1 MKYAQQQ
8 RLVFIDFLL
17 DHYGT
22 LNRSALMD
30 HFAIGP
36 AQASRDISDYL
47 ALAPGNA
54 VYDKT
59 TKAYVRGAEFK
70 RLYP

>member
-1 MKYAQQQ
+1 LKYAQQQ
-8 RLVFIDFLL
+8 RLVFIDSML
-17 DHYGT
+17 DYYGT

-30 HFAIGP
+30 YFAISTP
-36 AQASRDISDYL
+36 QASRDIRDYL

-54 VYDKT
+54 VYDKSA
-59 TKAYVRGAEFK
+59 KAYVRGAEFK